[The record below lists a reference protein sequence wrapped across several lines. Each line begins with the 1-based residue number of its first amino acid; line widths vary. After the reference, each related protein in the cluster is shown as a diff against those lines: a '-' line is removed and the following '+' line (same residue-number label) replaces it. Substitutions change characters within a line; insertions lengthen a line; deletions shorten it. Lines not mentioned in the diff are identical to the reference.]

1 MRTSEKPPTTGAK
14 VKVFTREGPSPY
26 YPQYAERYKEFHRAV
41 FWLLLIAVLAN
52 TAPITILPGCPN
64 RIYRLVHFSW
74 MILGYGSFVV
84 GSYWE
89 FVLITTQRVSL
100 DRYLNTFESAI
111 YVVHISFIMLL
122 TWQCRNAAPKVMKNI
137 VISDLDRDYTIDCSK
152 TKRFIRLHMFLIGMF
167 TCLAIFFNIWT
178 QKYVVYGSI
187 LSINSYVMPNII
199 SSISFI
205 QYYLLLQ
212 GIAWRQRK
220 LTENLERELI
230 HLQSPRM
237 SEVQK
242 IRRHHAE
249 LIDFTKVVNRMFQ
262 YSILL
267 LFVGCFLN
275 FNLVLFLVY
284 QGIENP
290 SMADLAKWVCM
301 LLWLAMHVGKVCSIL
316 YFNQSIQNEHS
327 RCLSVLSR
335 VSCTRIDL
343 QDTITHF
350 IIQMRTNVRQHLVCG
365 VINLDLKF
373 LTTLL
378 VASAD
383 FFIFLLQYDV
393 TYEALSKSV
402 QGNATRNQS

>member
-1 MRTSEKPPTTGAK
+1 MRSSEKLATAGARLK
-14 VKVFTREGPSPY
+14 ASPREGPFSFK
-26 YPQYAERYKEFHRAV
+26 PQYAERYKELHRTL
-41 FWLLLIAVLAN
+41 FWLLLISVSTN
-52 TAPITILPGCPN
+52 TAPITILPCCPN
-64 RIYRLVHFSW
+64 RFYRLVHLSW
-74 MILGYGSFVV
+74 MILWYGSFIL

-89 FVLITTQRVSL
+89 FVLVTTQRVSL
-100 DRYLNTFESAI
+100 DRYLYAIESAI
-111 YVVHISFIMLL
+111 YVVHIFSIMLL
-122 TWQCRNAAPKVMKNI
+122 TWQCRNWAPKLMTNI
-137 VISDLDRDYTIDCSK
+137 VRSDLDRAYTIDCGR
-152 TKRFIRLHMFLIGMF
+152 TKGFIRLQLFLVGIF
-167 TCLAIFFNIWT
+167 ACLAIFFNIWT
-178 QKYVVYGSI
+178 RNCDVYRSI

-199 SSISFI
+199 SSISFV

-212 GIAWRQRK
+212 GIAWRQRQ
-220 LTENLERELI
+220 LTENLEWELT
-230 HLQSPRM
+230 HLHSPRI

-242 IRRHHAE
+242 IRMHHAD
-249 LIDFTKVVNRMFQ
+249 LIDFTKVVNRIFQ

-290 SMADLAKWVCM
+290 SMADFAKWVCM

-316 YFNQSIQNEHS
+316 HFNQIIQNEYS
-327 RCLSVLSR
+327 RCLTLLSR
-335 VSCTRIDL
+335 VSCARKDL

-350 IIQMRTNVRQHLVCG
+350 IVQMRTNVRQHVVCG

-402 QGNATRNQS
+402 QGNVTRYK

>member
-1 MRTSEKPPTTGAK
+1 MRSSEKPPTPGAK
-14 VKVFTREGPSPY
+14 LRVFPREGPPSSN
-26 YPQYAERYKEFHRAV
+26 PQYAERYKELHRAV

-52 TAPITILPGCPN
+52 TAPITILPGCPY
-64 RIYRLVHFSW
+64 RIYRLVHLSW
-74 MILGYGSFVV
+74 MILWYGSFVL
-84 GSYWE
+84 GSYFE
-89 FVLITTQRVSL
+89 FVLITTQRLSL
-100 DRYLNTFESAI
+100 DRYLSATESAI
-111 YVVHISFIMLL
+111 YVVHIFSIMLL
-122 TWQCRNAAPKVMKNI
+122 TWQCGNWAPKVMRNI
-137 VISDLDRDYTIDCSK
+137 VRSDIDRAYTIDSNR
-152 TKRFIRLHMFLIGMF
+152 TKRFIRLHMFLVGIF

-178 QKYVVYGSI
+178 QKCLVYRSI

-220 LTENLERELI
+220 LTESLERELF
-230 HLQSPRM
+230 HLQSPRI

-242 IRRHHAE
+242 IRKHHAD
-249 LIDFTKVVNRMFQ
+249 LIDFTKVVNRTFQ

-290 SMADLAKWVCM
+290 SMADLAKWLSM
-301 LLWLAMHVGKVCSIL
+301 LLWLAMHVGKVCCIL
-316 YFNQSIQNEHS
+316 YFNQTIQDEHF
-327 RCLSVLSR
+327 RCLTVLNR
-335 VSCTRIDL
+335 VSCTRNDL
-343 QDTITHF
+343 QDAITHY

-373 LTTLL
+373 LTSLL

-402 QGNATRNQS
+402 QGNITRNQS